1 MIMRHVEG
9 VLKEID
15 TDKQQI
21 KLERLGRIY
30 TYKYSEK
37 INLKQLERQLGEQVE
52 LIFHN
57 DLLTRIS

>member
-1 MIMRHVEG
+1 MIIRHVDG

-21 KLERLGRIY
+21 KLERLGRLY
-30 TYKYSEK
+30 TYKYTEK
-37 INLKQLERQLGEQVE
+37 INLKQLEKQLGEQVE

-57 DLLTRIS
+57 DLLTQIS

>member
-1 MIMRHVEG
+1 MIIRHVDG

-30 TYKYSEK
+30 TYKYTEK
-37 INLKQLERQLGEQVE
+37 INLKQLERQLGESVE

>member
-1 MIMRHVEG
+1 MIIRHVDG

-30 TYKYSEK
+30 TYKYTEK

-57 DLLTRIS
+57 DLLTKVS

>member
-1 MIMRHVEG
+1 MIIRHVDG

-15 TDKQQI
+15 TDKQQV

-30 TYKYSEK
+30 TYKYNEK

-52 LIFHN
+52 LIFHD